1 MMTGSLWLATGL
13 EAMPGEEKEM
23 VMKDFLASLPP
34 GRPKDMAEQIL
45 GFALSFGEDA
55 RDDMTVLVAG
65 VWEREP

>member
-1 MMTGSLWLATGL
+1 
-13 EAMPGEEKEM
+13 
-23 VMKDFLASLPP
+23 MKDFLASLPP